1 MSEKIIAYK
10 AMDKN
15 MQCRSKQYEVGKTYH
30 EDEDDCCHAG
40 MHACENPLD
49 VLHYY
54 PLRGGPRFFEVECGG
69 NVDKSEEDSKL
80 ACTELTVK
88 GEVNFAG
95 LVKATVNAVF
105 NRVKGKEPFSSGD
118 FSTAGSSGD
127 FSTAGSSGDS
137 STAGSSGYSST
148 AGSSG
153 DSSTAGSSG
162 NSSTAGSSGRYS
174 TAGSSGYFSTA
185 GSSGDYSTAGSSGN
199 SSTAG
204 SSGRY
209 STAGSSGNYST
220 AGSSGNFS
228 TAGSSGDS
236 STAGSSGDFS
246 TAGSSGDFSTA
257 GSSGDSSTAG
267 SSGNYSTAAATGAY
281 CNAKADGKD
290 SIAVVNGACGKAC
303 GALGC
308 YLVLT
313 EYDDDGN
320 MLLAKMA
327 KVDGAVIKE
336 NTWYT
341 LKNGEF
347 VEAAP

>member
-30 EDEDDCCHAG
+30 EDKADCCTAG

-54 PLRGGPRFFEVECGG
+54 PLKDGPRFFEVECGG

-105 NRVKGKEPFSSGD
+105 NRVKGKEPFSSG
-118 FSTAGSSGD
+118 
-127 FSTAGSSGDS
+127 
-137 STAGSSGYSST
+137 
-148 AGSSG
+148 
-153 DSSTAGSSG
+153 
-162 NSSTAGSSGRYS
+162 RY
-174 TAGSSGYFSTA
+174 
-185 GSSGDYSTAGSSGN
+185 
-199 SSTAG
+199 
-204 SSGRY
+204 
-209 STAGSSGNYST
+209 
-220 AGSSGNFS
+220 S

-236 STAGSSGDFS
+236 STAGSSGD
-246 TAGSSGDFSTA
+246 
-257 GSSGDSSTAG
+257 
-267 SSGNYSTAAATGAY
+267 YSTAAATGSY
-281 CNAKADGKD
+281 CSAKADGKD

>member
-15 MQCRSKQYEVGKTYH
+15 MQCRGKQYEVGKTYH
-30 EDEDDCCHAG
+30 EDKADCCHAG

-54 PLRGGPRFFEVECGG
+54 PLKDSPRFFEVECGG
-69 NVDKSEEDSKL
+69 NVDKSREDSKL

-105 NRVKGKEPFSSGD
+105 NRVKGKEPFSSGNY
-118 FSTAGSSGD
+118 STAGSSGNY
-127 FSTAGSSGDS
+127 STAGSSGN
-137 STAGSSGYSST
+137 YST

-162 NSSTAGSSGRYS
+162 NSSTA
-174 TAGSSGYFSTA
+174 
-185 GSSGDYSTAGSSGN
+185 
-199 SSTAG
+199 
-204 SSGRY
+204 
-209 STAGSSGNYST
+209 
-220 AGSSGNFS
+220 
-228 TAGSSGDS
+228 
-236 STAGSSGDFS
+236 
-246 TAGSSGDFSTA
+246 
-257 GSSGDSSTAG
+257 
-267 SSGNYSTAAATGAY
+267 AATGGY
-281 CNAKADGKD
+281 CSAKVDGKD

-320 MLLAKMA
+320 MICAKMER
-327 KVDGAVIKE
+327 VDGSAIRE
-336 NTWYT
+336 NVYYT

-347 VEAAP
+347 VEAEQ

>member
-10 AMDKN
+10 AMNKN
-15 MQCRSKQYEVGKTYH
+15 MQCRGKQYEVGKTYH
-30 EDEDDCCHAG
+30 EDKADCCNAG

-54 PLRGGPRFFEVECGG
+54 PLKDGPRFFEVECGG
-69 NVDKSEEDSKL
+69 NVDKSGEDSKL

-105 NRVKGKEPFSSGD
+105 NRAKGKEPFSSGD
-118 FSTAGSSGD
+118 YSTAGSSGYYSTAGSSGD
-127 FSTAGSSGDS
+127 YSTAGSSGDYSTAGSSGCSSTAGSSGYYSTAGSSGCSSTAGSSGDYSTAGSSGDS
-137 STAGSSGYSST
+137 STAGSSGCS
-148 AGSSG
+148 
-153 DSSTAGSSG
+153 
-162 NSSTAGSSGRYS
+162 
-174 TAGSSGYFSTA
+174 
-185 GSSGDYSTAGSSGN
+185 
-199 SSTAG
+199 
-204 SSGRY
+204 
-209 STAGSSGNYST
+209 
-220 AGSSGNFS
+220 
-228 TAGSSGDS
+228 
-236 STAGSSGDFS
+236 
-246 TAGSSGDFSTA
+246 
-257 GSSGDSSTAG
+257 
-267 SSGNYSTAAATGAY
+267 STAAATGSY
-281 CNAKADGKD
+281 CSAKADGKD

>member
-1 MSEKIIAYK
+1 MSAKIIAYK

-15 MQCRSKQYEVGKTYH
+15 MMCRGKQYEVGKTYH
-30 EDEDDCCHAG
+30 EDKADCCRAG

-105 NRVKGKEPFSSGD
+105 NRVKGKEPFSSGYS
-118 FSTAGSSGD
+118 STAGSSGNY
-127 FSTAGSSGDS
+127 STAGSSGNY

-153 DSSTAGSSG
+153 D
-162 NSSTAGSSGRYS
+162 
-174 TAGSSGYFSTA
+174 
-185 GSSGDYSTAGSSGN
+185 
-199 SSTAG
+199 
-204 SSGRY
+204 Y

-220 AGSSGNFS
+220 AGSSG
-228 TAGSSGDS
+228 D
-236 STAGSSGDFS
+236 
-246 TAGSSGDFSTA
+246 
-257 GSSGDSSTAG
+257 
-267 SSGNYSTAAATGAY
+267 YSTAAATGAY
-281 CNAKADGKD
+281 CSAKADGKD
-290 SIAVVNGACGKAC
+290 SIAVVNGVCGKAC

-313 EYDDDGN
+313 EYDDHGN

>member
-15 MQCRSKQYEVGKTYH
+15 MQCRGKQYEVGKTYY
-30 EDEDDCCHAG
+30 EDEADCCHAG

-118 FSTAGSSGD
+118 YSTAGSSGYSSTAGSSGD
-127 FSTAGSSGDS
+127 YSTAGSSGYS

-153 DSSTAGSSG
+153 DYSTAGSSGYSSTAGSSG
-162 NSSTAGSSGRYS
+162 N
-174 TAGSSGYFSTA
+174 
-185 GSSGDYSTAGSSGN
+185 
-199 SSTAG
+199 
-204 SSGRY
+204 Y

-220 AGSSGNFS
+220 AGSSGY
-228 TAGSSGDS
+228 S
-236 STAGSSGDFS
+236 STAGSSGDYSTAGSSGYSS
-246 TAGSSGDFSTA
+246 TAGSSGD
-257 GSSGDSSTAG
+257 
-267 SSGNYSTAAATGAY
+267 YSTAAATGAY

>member
-10 AMDKN
+10 ATDKN
-15 MQCRSKQYEVGKTYH
+15 MQCRGKQYEVGKTYH
-30 EDEDDCCHAG
+30 EDKADCCHAG

-54 PLRGGPRFFEVECGG
+54 PLKDGPRFFEVECGG

-118 FSTAGSSGD
+118 Y
-127 FSTAGSSGDS
+127 STAGSSGDS
-137 STAGSSGYSST
+137 STAGSSG
-148 AGSSG
+148 
-153 DSSTAGSSG
+153 
-162 NSSTAGSSGRYS
+162 R
-174 TAGSSGYFSTA
+174 
-185 GSSGDYSTAGSSGN
+185 
-199 SSTAG
+199 
-204 SSGRY
+204 
-209 STAGSSGNYST
+209 
-220 AGSSGNFS
+220 
-228 TAGSSGDS
+228 
-236 STAGSSGDFS
+236 
-246 TAGSSGDFSTA
+246 
-257 GSSGDSSTAG
+257 
-267 SSGNYSTAAATGAY
+267 YSTAAATGAY

-336 NTWYT
+336 STWYT

>member
-1 MSEKIIAYK
+1 MNMSEKIIAYK

-15 MQCRSKQYEVGKTYH
+15 MQCRGKQYEVGKTYY
-30 EDEDDCCHAG
+30 ENKADCCHAG

-54 PLRGGPRFFEVECGG
+54 PLKDSPRFFEVECGG
-69 NVDKSEEDSKL
+69 NVDKSIGDSKL

-118 FSTAGSSGD
+118 
-127 FSTAGSSGDS
+127 
-137 STAGSSGYSST
+137 Y
-148 AGSSG
+148 
-153 DSSTAGSSG
+153 
-162 NSSTAGSSGRYS
+162 
-174 TAGSSGYFSTA
+174 STA

-199 SSTAG
+199 
-204 SSGRY
+204 Y
-209 STAGSSGNYST
+209 STAGSSG
-220 AGSSGNFS
+220 
-228 TAGSSGDS
+228 D
-236 STAGSSGDFS
+236 
-246 TAGSSGDFSTA
+246 
-257 GSSGDSSTAG
+257 
-267 SSGNYSTAAATGAY
+267 YSTAAATGSY
-281 CNAKADGKD
+281 CSAKADGKD

-313 EYDDDGN
+313 EYDDDGH
-320 MLLAKMA
+320 MICAKMA
-327 KVDGAVIKE
+327 RVDGSVIREKVY
-336 NTWYT
+336 YT

-347 VEAAP
+347 VEAKP

>member
-15 MQCRSKQYEVGKTYH
+15 MQCRGKQYEVGKTYY
-30 EDEDDCCHAG
+30 EDEADCCHAG

-49 VLHYY
+49 VLHYC

-105 NRVKGKEPFSSGD
+105 NRVKGKEPFSSGY
-118 FSTAGSSGD
+118 
-127 FSTAGSSGDS
+127 S
-137 STAGSSGYSST
+137 STAGSSGYS
-148 AGSSG
+148 
-153 DSSTAGSSG
+153 
-162 NSSTAGSSGRYS
+162 
-174 TAGSSGYFSTA
+174 
-185 GSSGDYSTAGSSGN
+185 
-199 SSTAG
+199 
-204 SSGRY
+204 
-209 STAGSSGNYST
+209 
-220 AGSSGNFS
+220 
-228 TAGSSGDS
+228 
-236 STAGSSGDFS
+236 
-246 TAGSSGDFSTA
+246 
-257 GSSGDSSTAG
+257 
-267 SSGNYSTAAATGAY
+267 STAAATGAY